1 MKKPAFFGALWV
13 ILSACYLF
21 PQSTDE
27 ILSLRLNLWAQMN
40 VTAFILAGSGA
51 VLQILLRNPLADPWL
66 LGVTGASSL
75 GATIAAFWALAPII
89 VWRTGFSLVGSS
101 ICILFLFYAGRKHRA
116 ELLILMGVGINA
128 LCSALIVIIQ
138 GLLSP
143 NNLAVSF
150 MRISGHFSERALG
163 ERLLLVPAIMSVAF
177 ILVRFRKELFIL
189 AGGELSAQS
198 VGIDTKKISRL
209 CIGII
214 SIAVALVSGLAGMI
228 GFIGLAV
235 PHVIRRFLGFE
246 HILDLEY
253 LIPISGSLIM
263 LGALA
268 ARLIPAGVFVPLGS
282 VLALFGAPFF
292 IIILYRSYQ

>member
-1 MKKPAFFGALWV
+1 MKKPGVFLALWI
-13 ILSACYLF
+13 ILSACYIF
-21 PQSTDE
+21 PQSSGG

-40 VTAFILAGSGA
+40 ITAFILAGSGA

-75 GATIAAFWALAPII
+75 GAVLASFFALAPII
-89 VWRTGFSLVGSS
+89 LWRTGFSLVGSFF
-101 ICILFLFYAGRKHRA
+101 CIIFLFYAGRKHRA

-128 LCSALIVIIQ
+128 LCSALIVLVQ

-150 MRISGHFSERALG
+150 MRISGHFSERSLG
-163 ERLLLVPAIMSVAF
+163 ERILLLPAIVSVSF

-209 CIGII
+209 CIVVI
-214 SIAVALVSGLAGMI
+214 SFAVALVSGLAGMI

-235 PHVIRRFLGFE
+235 PHIIRRFLGFE
-246 HILDLEY
+246 HVLDLEY

-292 IIILYRSYQ
+292 IVVLYRSYQ

>member
-1 MKKPAFFGALWV
+1 MKKPVIFLILWG
-13 ILSACYLF
+13 ILSACYIF
-21 PQSTDE
+21 PQSSGG

-40 VTAFILAGSGA
+40 ITAFILAGSGA

-75 GATIAAFWALAPII
+75 GATLASFWALAPILI
-89 VWRTGFSLVGSS
+89 WRTSFSLVGSF

-128 LCSALIVIIQ
+128 LCSSLIVIIQ

-150 MRISGHFSERALG
+150 MRISGHFLERSLG
-163 ERLLLVPAIMSVAF
+163 ERLLLLPAIICISFV
-177 ILVRFRKELFIL
+177 LVRFKKELFIL
-189 AGGELSAQS
+189 AGGEISAQS
-198 VGIDTKKISRL
+198 VGVDTKKISQL
-209 CIGII
+209 CIVII
-214 SIAVALVSGLAGMI
+214 SIAVSLVSGVAGMI

-235 PHVIRRFLGFE
+235 PHIIKRFLGFE
-246 HILDLEY
+246 YILDLQY

-268 ARLIPAGVFVPLGS
+268 ARTIPSGIFVPLGS

-292 IIILYRSYQ
+292 IFILYKSYQ